1 MIWVR
6 YLPRNPRFDL
16 RQCRTFTTGPTSIVN
31 VRPVRI
37 KRPWFKR
44 FATSVLV
51 YGVAFQLWTSLVY
64 LQLEKSTL
72 SDSSSGVPSAVL
84 SDPRII
90 EGNKRNKKALEDED
104 EDEDVTFI
112 PLSWPRLRPGEL
124 YKKSDP
130 EWQTIQKYTNNAEK
144 TSGLTKELEAL
155 VLAKLSLQPRFVRA
169 LGGKPLKVE
178 ESWLLA
184 HTPFRAPPQYET
196 IGLAIADDE
205 IALVSKPIP
214 REQGQ
219 LLTAALFPSAV
230 ASAMYAAGTVLW
242 KRKVQRFQNYL
253 GPEDRSTRAAITQL
267 KKIDFQS
274 DINPSTSV
282 SLQSFAD
289 WEKSLSSGIVEEV
302 EPSAASATTDT
313 SRPQSQPDASRIPT
327 VLSLMQGFS
336 SQYKGSDFYL
346 AYLTFRLHLMR
357 NRALQ
362 RKVPPRGVFYISG
375 PVGIKGPKGECRVE
389 VLGEYDPT
397 EKKWCSLMVDLKD
410 LRQDNQKPLG
420 YYRD

>member
-16 RQCRTFTTGPTSIVN
+16 RQCRTFATRPISIVN

-72 SDSSSGVPSAVL
+72 SDSSSSGPSGVL
-84 SDPRII
+84 NDTRII
-90 EGNKRNKKALEDED
+90 QGNKKALDDED
-104 EDEDVTFI
+104 EDDDATFI
-112 PLSWPRLRPGEL
+112 PLSWPLLRAGDL
-124 YKKSDP
+124 YKQSDP
-130 EWQTIQKYTNNAEK
+130 EWQNIQKYTKDAEK
-144 TSGLTKELEAL
+144 TKVLKKELEGL
-155 VLAKLSLQPRFVRA
+155 VLATLSLQPRFVRI
-169 LGGKPLKVE
+169 LGGTPLKVE
-178 ESWLLA
+178 GSWLIA
-184 HTPFRAPPQYET
+184 QAPFRAPPQYET
-196 IGLAIADDE
+196 IGLAITDDE

-214 REQGQ
+214 REQGH

-242 KRKVQRFQNYL
+242 KRKLQRFRTYF
-253 GPEDRSTRAAITQL
+253 GTEDRSTQDALAKL
-267 KKIDFQS
+267 KKIDYQS
-274 DINPSTSV
+274 DLSPTTSV
-282 SLQSFAD
+282 SLQSFTD
-289 WEKSLSSGIVEEV
+289 WEKSLSSSPAEEV
-302 EPSAASATTDT
+302 EPSAAPGTTNT
-313 SRPQSQPDASRIPT
+313 ASPPSQPDPSRLPS
-327 VLSLMQGFS
+327 VLSLVQGFS
-336 SQYKGSDFYL
+336 SQYRNSDFYL

-375 PVGIKGPKGECRVE
+375 PIGIKGPGGQCRVE
-389 VLGEYDPT
+389 VLGEYDPA

-410 LRQDNQKPLG
+410 LRKDGQMPLG
-420 YYRD
+420 YYRE